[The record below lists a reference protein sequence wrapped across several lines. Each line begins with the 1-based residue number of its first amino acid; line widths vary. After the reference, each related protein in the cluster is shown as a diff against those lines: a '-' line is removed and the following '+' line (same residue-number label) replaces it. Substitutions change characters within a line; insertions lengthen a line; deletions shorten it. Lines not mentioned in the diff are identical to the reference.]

1 MHTHPCV
8 AAWGFCAAVW
18 EALGFLPLVPWYCPP
33 SCCWGCIVAVL
44 AAGTLAEL
52 AGVRSLSKLLH
63 SLEQVLSLALGMLC
77 TFVFLLLLSTAIVMI
92 AGGTGG

>member
-1 MHTHPCV
+1 MGV
-8 AAWGFCAAVW
+8 LRSGVGGVGIL
-18 EALGFLPLVPWYCPP
+18 ALGAMVLPPILLLGLYRL
-33 SCCWGCIVAVL
+33 AVL
-44 AAGTLAEL
+44 AAGALAEL